1 MFESRGNVMNGE
13 RSHEPKK
20 VAQIDKQKNYKHFGW
35 VDIELARLCDY
46 NKELECLKKTAH

>member
-1 MFESRGNVMNGE
+1 MNGE